1 MMTTRSNKLTWR
13 QALARVGAGVTL
25 GGAIAVAIASLG
37 SASAAKIDP
46 GPVPGSAAAALS
58 VLRTGPVDASPP
70 SDVAVGF
77 DGASALSGG
86 VRVLGLNAGGSGLD
100 LYGSARS
107 NGGACNSLASAK
119 GPAGTMCVQNIPP
132 EGITLGASDAAG
144 WTLYGFAADDVVGVD
159 VVVNGKT
166 EPATLLRNAYLAD
179 LGTADL
185 SAATALIVHH
195 ADGTGDKVANT
206 LRAPGS

>member
-1 MMTTRSNKLTWR
+1 MMTIHSNKLTLR
-13 QALARVGAGVTL
+13 QAVTRVAAGVAL
-25 GGAIAVAIASLG
+25 GSAIAVAIASLG
-37 SASAAKIDP
+37 SASAAKVDP
-46 GPVPGSAAAALS
+46 GPVPGSAAASLS
-58 VLRTGPVDASPP
+58 VLHTAPVEANPP
-70 SDVAVGF
+70 SEVAVGF
-77 DGASALSGG
+77 NGASALGDG
-86 VRVLGLNAGGSGLD
+86 VRLLGRNAGGSGLD
-100 LYGSARS
+100 LYASARS

-159 VVVNGKT
+159 VVLNGKPQ
-166 EPATLLRNAYLAD
+166 PAMLLRNAYAAD

-185 SAATALIVHH
+185 SAATELIVHH
-195 ADGTGDKVANT
+195 ADGSVDTVANN